1 MDLGVDVKENSK
13 KAHSVL
19 KTFGPDLFVVCDQPR
34 EDQQGMADNGL
45 PLNLNHVRAVIV
57 WTAINVWVKVKVE
70 DSSNHQ
76 SHLQSP

>member
-45 PLNLNHVRAVIV
+45 PLNLDHVRAVV
-57 WTAINVWVKVKVE
+57 FWTAINVWVKVKVE

>member
-19 KTFGPDLFVVCDQPR
+19 KTLGFNLFVACDQPR
-34 EDQQGMADNGL
+34 EDQQGMADNSI
-45 PLNLNHVRAVIV
+45 PLNLDHVRAVIV

-76 SHLQSP
+76 SHL

>member
-19 KTFGPDLFVVCDQPR
+19 KTFGPNLLVVCDQPR

-45 PLNLNHVRAVIV
+45 PLNLDHVRAVIV

-76 SHLQSP
+76 SHLKSP

>member
-1 MDLGVDVKENSK
+1 MDLGVGVKDNSK

-19 KTFGPDLFVVCDQPR
+19 KTFGSNLFNVCDQPR

-45 PLNLNHVRAVIV
+45 PLNLDHVRAVIV

-76 SHLQSP
+76 SQL